1 MNHASFTI
9 KEAAYYIYF
18 SVMLFAKGIGWYE
31 GMTVYNFCLVFA
43 TGMLL
48 LKMAMDSYTLKEA
61 VWITALTILGIVIW
75 QRSDEKGPFLYILLI
90 MGMKDIPV
98 KRVFRLGCAV
108 WGLAFAMQLILAL
121 TGLRTGAVMA
131 HKKLGL
137 GHILR
142 WSLGYPHPN
151 VCHISYV
158 ILIAFLLYV
167 LPLKGKKLIRATLL
181 CFIGN
186 LYVFLYSVSYTG
198 FLFATI
204 YLAGNLYLNLRTSRT
219 KAENIMLH
227 ALFPC
232 CVLFSVAGPMVL
244 RGKLFEICDKILN
257 SRFSLSRHYM
267 LYGNWSLLGNSQ
279 MQIREESLNY
289 TLDCSYTYLLMYG
302 GIVIFSLMCVG
313 YILMIRH
320 YIKDGRNQE
329 LAIIFGLLIAGIS
342 EPFLFNTAYKNLSA
356 IFLGDFLFEM
366 LQHGKC
372 EIFRPC
378 LLKWKDGK
386 TEFFFPRR
394 QDGMIRWLQAKIK
407 EKRSLLACIGVA
419 AALLAGGLYA
429 VSAEMPD
436 SIFILRQGSDRYEE
450 IVYLDIDDLPENFNS
465 RIVSYKDSETPMYEF
480 RGNML
485 TMEYVRGIISVGL
498 AAGAVSPGLY
508 LTYLY
513 YAGKKHRKQIG

>member
-1 MNHASFTI
+1 
-9 KEAAYYIYF
+9 
-18 SVMLFAKGIGWYE
+18 
-31 GMTVYNFCLVFA
+31 
-43 TGMLL
+43 
-48 LKMAMDSYTLKEA
+48 
-61 VWITALTILGIVIW
+61 
-75 QRSDEKGPFLYILLI
+75 
-90 MGMKDIPV
+90 
-98 KRVFRLGCAV
+98 
-108 WGLAFAMQLILAL
+108 
-121 TGLRTGAVMA
+121 
-131 HKKLGL
+131 
-137 GHILR
+137 
-142 WSLGYPHPN
+142 
-151 VCHISYV
+151 
-158 ILIAFLLYV
+158 
-167 LPLKGKKLIRATLL
+167 
-181 CFIGN
+181 
-186 LYVFLYSVSYTG
+186 
-198 FLFATI
+198 
-204 YLAGNLYLNLRTSRT
+204 
-219 KAENIMLH
+219 
-227 ALFPC
+227 
-232 CVLFSVAGPMVL
+232 
-244 RGKLFEICDKILN
+244 
-257 SRFSLSRHYM
+257 
-267 LYGNWSLLGNSQ
+267 
-279 MQIREESLNY
+279 
-289 TLDCSYTYLLMYG
+289 MYG
-302 GIVIFSLMCVG
+302 AIDIFSLMCVG
-313 YILMIRH
+313 YILMIRR

-356 IFLGDFLFEM
+356 IFIGDFLFEM

-386 TEFFFPRR
+386 TEFSFPRR